1 MICSELNRVV
11 IGWLNYYGIAE
22 MKKWISATNGW
33 LQSRIRQIIWK
44 RWKKPITKYRKLV
57 QLGTPPKYAYM
68 AANSRRGYWF
78 TVHTGAVTRAL
89 SNEKLEGWGMTNMIK
104 AYERIHSY
112 PVQLQF
118 MF

>member
-1 MICSELNRVV
+1 
-11 IGWLNYYGIAE
+11 
-22 MKKWISATNGW
+22 
-33 LQSRIRQIIWK
+33 
-44 RWKKPITKYRKLV
+44 
-57 QLGTPPKYAYM
+57 M

-78 TVHTGAVTRAL
+78 TIHTGAVLRAL
-89 SNEKLEGWGMTNMIK
+89 SNEKLEGWGLVNLIK